1 MAVSEAQKKANAKYR
16 STKRKQIVIDM
27 SEAQRDQINSYCK
40 SMGTGT
46 ATYIKQLLRDDMR
59 KNGVEPIEL

>member
-1 MAVSEAQKKANAKYR
+1 MALTEAQKKANEKYR
-16 STKRKQIVIDM
+16 LSKRKHIVLDV
-27 SEAQRDQINSYCK
+27 STEQREQINAYCK